1 MADAKRKKSIEV
13 TKDGWIIVYPSLH
26 EQKEKG
32 TLRRILKRLIHL
44 KKGH

>member
-13 TKDGWIIVYPSLH
+13 TKDGWITVYPSLH

-32 TLRRILKRLIHL
+32 ILRRILKMLIQL